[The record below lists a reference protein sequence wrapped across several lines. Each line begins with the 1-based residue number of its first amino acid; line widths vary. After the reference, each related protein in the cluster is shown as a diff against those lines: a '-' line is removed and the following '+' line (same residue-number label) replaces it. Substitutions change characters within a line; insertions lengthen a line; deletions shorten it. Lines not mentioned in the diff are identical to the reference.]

1 MGLPVR
7 TGGRQASRVAD
18 VVLDRDRTHVL
29 GFVVA
34 GRDHERGFLPWAV
47 ARVEHDHVATKS
59 GAALL
64 SPDELRFYVRNGARL
79 AADLGEMSV
88 VVDEGG
94 EIVSTGDGDALHALV
109 GGAG

>member
-1 MGLPVR
+1 V
-7 TGGRQASRVAD
+7 
-18 VVLDRDRTHVL
+18 
-29 GFVVA
+29 
-34 GRDHERGFLPWAV
+34 ER
-47 ARVEHDHVATKS
+47 DHVATKS

-64 SPDELRFYVRNGARL
+64 SPDELRFYVGNGARL